1 MDRLRETTMMARS
14 SAVVSHWLDPA
25 RRGRTAMPRTSVIHC
40 LLLGAALAGCS
51 NRPSASSSSS
61 SDTTPPSLTSRAP
74 AASATGVSV
83 NTSISA
89 QFSEAMKT
97 TSVSIALSP
106 SATLTGPGW
115 SAGDTTATATPAAP
129 LAADT
134 VYTVTVSGQDLAG
147 NPLPATS
154 WTFRTA
160 ASASL
165 AGVWDSSSWDAA
177 TWQ

>member
-1 MDRLRETTMMARS
+1 
-14 SAVVSHWLDPA
+14 
-25 RRGRTAMPRTSVIHC
+25 MPRTSVIHC

-51 NRPSASSSSS
+51 NRPSASA
-61 SDTTPPSLTSRAP
+61 DTTPPSLVSRTP

-83 NTSISA
+83 NTPISA

-106 SATLTGPGW
+106 SGILSAPVW
-115 SAGDTTATATPAAP
+115 SAGDTTATVTPTAP
-129 LAADT
+129 LGADT

-154 WTFRTA
+154 WTFHTA
-160 ASASL
+160 VGASL
-165 AGVWDSSSWDAA
+165 AGIWNSSSWDVA

>member
-1 MDRLRETTMMARS
+1 
-14 SAVVSHWLDPA
+14 
-25 RRGRTAMPRTSVIHC
+25 MPRTRVIHC

-51 NRPSASSSSS
+51 NRPSASA
-61 SDTTPPSLTSRAP
+61 DTTPPSLVSRTP

-83 NTSISA
+83 NTPISA

-106 SATLTGPGW
+106 SGILSAPVW
-115 SAGDTTATATPAAP
+115 SAGDTTATVTPTAP
-129 LAADT
+129 LGADT

-160 ASASL
+160 VGASL
-165 AGVWDSSSWDAA
+165 AGIWDSSSWNGA